1 MGAIYNMDSLT
12 KIVPNVKKYSD
23 YLFDINKGKTPIM
36 LSGLTDTGKVHIA
49 YNTQFY
55 TDKPICIITYND
67 MQAKK
72 IKKDFGFFDDNI
84 KIFPKR
90 DVASFDY
97 IAESKDVLY
106 ERISNINDIMENKA
120 PIIITTIEAVMQK
133 MISKKD
139 LYKNVLNIKVN
150 DEISIDKLKENLISL
165 RI

>member
-36 LSGLTDTGKVHIA
+36 LSGLTDTGKVHMA
-49 YNTQFY
+49 YSTKFY

-150 DEISIDKLKENLISL
+150 DEISIDKLKETLISL

>member
-1 MGAIYNMDSLT
+1 MDSLT

-49 YNTQFY
+49 YSTKFY

-139 LYKNVLNIKVN
+139 LYKNILNIKVN
-150 DEISIDKLKENLISL
+150 DEISIDKLKETLISL